1 MQVHRFEK
9 VWLGAAI
16 LLIVGF
22 IATIAYGSVGVGVGM
37 VDDSGGQISA
47 EEVQNGNTDTPFDD
61 PGVVKTGDDKYTV
74 YVVARQFQF
83 VPGSGDNPIQVP
95 AGANVTFRVTS
106 ADVVHGFS
114 VVETNINTM
123 VIPGQVSEV
132 SARFNEP
139 GTYGLICHEYCG
151 AAHHTMGGSV
161 EVVPPEE
168 YDMQQENIDQ
178 SADDA
183 QAQEEADQ

>member
-9 VWLGAAI
+9 VWLGAAL

-22 IATIAYGSVGVGVGM
+22 IATVAYGSVGVGVAM
-37 VDDSGGQISA
+37 VDDSGGQINA
-47 EEVQNGNTDTPFDD
+47 QAVQSGNTGTPFDD
-61 PGVVKTGDDKYTV
+61 PGVVQESEDHYVV

-83 VPGSGDNPIQVP
+83 VPGSGDDPIRVP
-95 AGANVTFRVTS
+95 ADARVTFRVTS

-132 SARFNEP
+132 SARFDEP
-139 GTYGLICHEYCG
+139 GTYGLVCHEYCG

-161 EVVPPEE
+161 EVVPTDEYESQQQQSMNETQLQSPEVG
-168 YDMQQENIDQ
+168 N
-178 SADDA
+178 
-183 QAQEEADQ
+183 

>member
-9 VWLGAAI
+9 VWLGAAL

-22 IATIAYGSVGVGVGM
+22 IATVAYGSVGVGVAM
-37 VDDSGGQISA
+37 VDDSGGEINAQ
-47 EEVQNGNTDTPFDD
+47 EVQSGDTGTEFDD
-61 PGVVKTGDDKYTV
+61 PGVYQDGEDNYSV

-83 VPGSGDNPIQVP
+83 VPGSGDNPIRVP
-95 AGANVTFRVTS
+95 ADARVTFYVTS

-123 VIPGQVSEV
+123 VIPGQVAEV
-132 SARFNEP
+132 SVRFDEP
-139 GTYGLICHEYCG
+139 GTYGLVCHEYCG

-161 EVVPPEE
+161 EVVPQDEYESQQSQRMNETQLQSPEV
-168 YDMQQENIDQ
+168 
-178 SADDA
+178 AH
-183 QAQEEADQ
+183 